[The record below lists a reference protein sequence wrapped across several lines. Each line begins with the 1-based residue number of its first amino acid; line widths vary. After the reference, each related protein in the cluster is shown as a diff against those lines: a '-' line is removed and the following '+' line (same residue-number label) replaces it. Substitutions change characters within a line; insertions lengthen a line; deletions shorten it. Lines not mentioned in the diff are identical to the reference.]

1 MADLDQ
7 IYNAYNE
14 ITDAKEKASEHTGAY
29 KVIIAG
35 SQGSDGAKRL
45 TAQFIPAFFKHF
57 PALHTKAIDGVFDLC
72 EDDSS
77 LIRQAAIKSLPMLCR
92 DGPQHTIKIAD
103 VLCQLLQLD
112 DQDLLVVQGALL
124 ALLTQSP
131 REVLAVIFQQGVKG
145 IDLREQ
151 CLDFISHHVMASK
164 KELFKDPEIEVYFAG
179 EIQNA
184 MSLVSNGDLEILAK
198 IIMQTRPYQTGA
210 LDLTGLL
217 KTYVAH
223 ITAAGPFNV
232 KNPESV
238 KRVLV
243 AGMLSMPLF
252 KRTISADPLL
262 EFIGIHILPRNAFN
276 CLTEKHKTSVLRL
289 YADSFT
295 SGHASATIVK
305 SAGQLLTDLVVAI
318 VPAEQE
324 ATHLVELAQVECLT
338 NLLYY
343 IATKEPGVTD
353 RHELMPRFRGLYM
366 ATQTNTSGLK
376 QELASAVAKKP
387 QDEHQAALIKRLG
400 RALLMQNNIHAAVK
414 EFMKPK
420 HLRNT
425 KTTIHPS
432 WKAVPEPAQPD
443 TPKVASVVS
452 KPNTKGT
459 PKKVANASNSNAT
472 NATNTTTKIPVKPS
486 QTKAGVR
493 SAPNQQQQQQQHQQ
507 QQQQQQQGGSNKRK
521 AESESS
527 TKPKKT
533 KILRRQGS
541 NAGGNSPGNTSPGG
555 HGGHGGHGN
564 KSPGGHGSKGSKQ
577 NQAHQQTQH
586 APLVSQSAQA
596 AQQAKK
602 NTGGPGRGHN
612 SLPSSFDNK
621 RARDGNGRISFL
633 KR

>member
-14 ITDAKEKASEHTGAY
+14 ITHAKEKASEHTGAY

-77 LIRQAAIKSLPMLCR
+77 LIRQAAIKSLPMLCK

-124 ALLTQSP
+124 ALLAQSP
-131 REVLAVIFQQGVKG
+131 REVLAVIFQQGIKG
-145 IDLREQ
+145 TDLRER
-151 CLDFISHHVMASK
+151 CLDFISHHVMASR

-184 MSLVSNGDLEILAK
+184 MSSVSNGDLEILAK

-217 KTYVAH
+217 KAYVAH
-223 ITAAGPFNV
+223 ITAEGPFDVN
-232 KNPESV
+232 NPELV

-252 KRTISADPLL
+252 KRNISADPLL
-262 EFIGIHILPRNAFN
+262 EFIGTHILPRNAFN
-276 CLTEKHKTSVLRL
+276 CLTDKHKTSVLRL

-295 SGHASATIVK
+295 SGHASAMIVK
-305 SAGQLLTDLVVAI
+305 SAGELLTDLVVAI

-324 ATHLVELAQVECLT
+324 ATHLVVLAQVECLT

-343 IATKEPGVTD
+343 IASKEPCVID
-353 RHELMPRFRGLYM
+353 RDELMPRFRGLYM
-366 ATQTNTSGLK
+366 VTQTNTSGLK

-387 QDEHQAALIKRLG
+387 QDEPQAALIKKLG
-400 RALLMQNNIHAAVK
+400 KALLMQNNIHATVK

-432 WKAVPEPAQPD
+432 WKAVPEPSQPD
-443 TPKVASVVS
+443 TPKAAAAVASKS
-452 KPNTKGT
+452 NTRGT
-459 PKKVANASNSNAT
+459 FKKVANASNSNST
-472 NATNTTTKIPVKPS
+472 NATNTTTKVPVKPS
-486 QTKAGVR
+486 QAKAGVR
-493 SAPNQQQQQQQHQQ
+493 SAPHQHQQ
-507 QQQQQQQGGSNKRK
+507 QQQQQHQGGSNKRK

-527 TKPKKT
+527 SKPKKT
-533 KILRRQGS
+533 KILRRQGT

-555 HGGHGGHGN
+555 HGSHGN

-577 NQAHQQTQH
+577 SQAHQQTQH

-602 NTGGPGRGHN
+602 SPGGSGRGHN